1 MQERVKLDI
10 FTSIAP
16 RVNHCWRECYKSPR
30 ISARG
35 LPQVVFVCLGLFVM
49 MSIRCGQ
56 PCLQAAENTLLPC
69 ITAAVG
75 EAMIC
80 EFEIGDFLQS

>member
-1 MQERVKLDI
+1 
-10 FTSIAP
+10 
-16 RVNHCWRECYKSPR
+16 
-30 ISARG
+30 
-35 LPQVVFVCLGLFVM
+35 M

-80 EFEIGDFLQS
+80 EFETGDFLKLICSFDALLLVSCSFQLFDGSLFLLLMLVPVSSKLMISCRVEA